1 MNTAP
6 FTCPDAL
13 EALSL
18 RLDDELD
25 GARSRALDAHL
36 VACAGC
42 RAQARTLA
50 EIGQGWA
57 ALRAVAPPPELGA
70 CLAARAPRRRPMP
83 VHLRVAA
90 GLIGFLGLG
99 ALVRALAAP
108 PAAGDA
114 HLFER
119 LAVHGQPDDFFAAI
133 PEYQLLRR
141 SGAEDQR

>member
-6 FTCPDAL
+6 FACLDAL

-25 GARSRALDAHL
+25 GARARALDAHL
-36 VACAGC
+36 VLCVEC
-42 RAQARTLA
+42 RAHARTLA

-70 CLAARAPRRRPMP
+70 RLAHRAPRRRPTP
-83 VHLRVAA
+83 VLLRVAA
-90 GLIGFLGLG
+90 ALIGFLGLG
-99 ALVRALAAP
+99 ALVRALVAP
-108 PAAGDA
+108 PAAGDG

-119 LAVHGQPDDFFAAI
+119 LAVRGQPDEFFAAI

-141 SGAEDQR
+141 SGAEDER